1 MQPKE
6 PVKSVKP
13 IDRNTYLH
21 GRPDNPIEQTRFIG
35 NIKKA
40 LNRTNADQ
48 RRLEDLIQTSPDDDD
63 TRLMK
68 TIHGRD
74 QNMRLALLDSMMVVA
89 KTINTKVVA
98 WDDPLV
104 NGLNLSAAMQP
115 LGVPVYFPEDDSRR
129 AAAETFRRR
138 SETAL
143 IGVSSADFA
152 LAETATL
159 TMKTRLADPCTF
171 LCYRPFTSPLSV
183 WSRSS
188 PTSRSFTPCSNGTL
202 NKRPRASPTP

>member
-1 MQPKE
+1 MKPKE

-21 GRPDNPIEQTRFIG
+21 GRPDSPIEQTRFIG

-68 TIHGRD
+68 TIHDRD
-74 QNMRLALLDSMMVVA
+74 RDMRLALLDRMMVVA

-98 WDDPLV
+98 AKSEAQIAGAIAEITANRDAEWGEEKSIVAWDDPLV
-104 NGLNLSAAMQP
+104 NGLN
-115 LGVPVYFPEDDSRR
+115 
-129 AAAETFRRR
+129 
-138 SETAL
+138 
-143 IGVSSADFA
+143 
-152 LAETATL
+152 
-159 TMKTRLADPCTF
+159 
-171 LCYRPFTSPLSV
+171 LSV